1 MIKPIHF
8 YQQEELGN
16 ILFINAV
23 CSLGSHLVYKEI
35 LHMACTFDHVFTLM
49 LKPKAIWGRGVVC
62 LGRTQVAGEPS
73 HTGADST
80 LHLHLLTS
88 QQ

>member
-49 LKPKAIWGRGVVC
+49 LKPKAI
-62 LGRTQVAGEPS
+62 
-73 HTGADST
+73 
-80 LHLHLLTS
+80 
-88 QQ
+88 